1 MPVTNDN
8 HFFLKKILKNHMCI
22 CRMPVLTNV
31 TALSDDE
38 NDKLNTA
45 VPKPG
50 PAKKG
55 FLPRRRRRPA
65 RGRITRVVTPADN
78 GQCSPKHLANLIR
91 GKCGCKCECFRA
103 FDENQIQEWM
113 KLRKMMARMKKLEKD
128 QYVWVLLNQL

>member
-1 MPVTNDN
+1 MP
-8 HFFLKKILKNHMCI
+8 L
-22 CRMPVLTNV
+22 LTNV

-50 PAKKG
+50 PTKKG
-55 FLPRRRRRPA
+55 LIPRRRRRPA
-65 RGRITRVVTPADN
+65 RGRITCVVTPAFT

-91 GKCGCKCECFRA
+91 GKCGCRCECFKA
-103 FDENQIQEWM
+103 FGEHQIQQWM

-128 QYVWVLLNQL
+128 QHVWVLLSTSYMTKTNHPS